1 VSFAEPRTRREA
13 ARCGALAAAA
23 VAAPILV
30 RAGPAR
36 AKEDEAKADEALRG
50 LITRERAAVVA
61 YEALAAAD
69 YLDSPTAT
77 LVRTLRD
84 HEQEHVDVLIAA
96 LDERGAQPPDPPTR
110 EDVEG
115 LAAVSSQGEALD
127 FARRLEEGLVGAH
140 VEAVELFEGASLLQ
154 TVGEI
159 LGSEGQHLVILRER
173 AGDEPLPRP
182 FERGRGG

>member
-1 VSFAEPRTRREA
+1 VSLSRREA
-13 ARCGALAAAA
+13 ARGCALAAAA
-23 VAAPILV
+23 VGAQFLLRTG
-30 RAGPAR
+30 RAHAVE
-36 AKEDEAKADEALRG
+36 EDEARADEALQG

-61 YEALAAAD
+61 YEALAATD

-77 LVRTLRD
+77 LFRTLRD
-84 HEQEHVDVLIAA
+84 HEQEHVDALIAT
-96 LDERGAQPPDPPTR
+96 LEERGAQPPDPPTR

-115 LAAVSSQGEALD
+115 LAVVSSQAGALD
-127 FARRLEEGLVGAH
+127 FGRRIEEELVGAY

-173 AGDEPLPRP
+173 AGDEPVPRP
-182 FERGRGG
+182 FERGRPG